1 MRHQVNYFTRDRDG
15 YMSAFRDLQ
24 HLRRDLELIDIE
36 DHEYDCWTADGVRWD
51 LSVVGDTIQVDRRP
65 GTAEPAALRQAIEN
79 YATSGGVRFE
89 DVRAGSSR
97 EAIQELWS
105 AVVAQRENEKETVI
119 ARIWRRLFG
128 SGE

>member
-1 MRHQVNYFTRDRDG
+1 
-15 YMSAFRDLQ
+15 MSAFRDLQ